1 MIRISVDLP
10 EPLAPMTPKISPRRI
25 WNPTRST
32 TRRAGSL
39 FPLRFQGSKRP
50 KSKPPPK
57 DFETPDARNGNS
69 SFTACSVCGRTIA
82 GSGLSY
88 RVATV
93 IALCPS
99 EISSESEGNKKPTTL
114 CSA

>member
-1 MIRISVDLP
+1 MARGIEGNEVS
-10 EPLAPMTPKISPRRI
+10 TPKPAAKK
-25 WNPTRST
+25 T
-32 TRRAGSL
+32 TASSKSEKG
-39 FPLRFQGSKRP
+39 QGGYAQP
-50 KSKPPPK
+50 ILI
-57 DFETPDARNGNS
+57 DVQNTPQLII
-69 SFTACSVCGRTIA
+69 FA

-99 EISSESEGNKKPTTL
+99 QISSESEGNKKPTTL